1 VFGINVNE
9 ERGWGEE
16 YSRMMHR
23 AFGKEFL
30 GLDIGRTGDNGVIND
45 GLSICKGVLVF
56 QRETSLLASM

>member
-1 VFGINVNE
+1 M
-9 ERGWGEE
+9 GWGEE
-16 YSRMMHR
+16 YSPMMHR

-45 GLSICKGVLVF
+45 GLSIWKGVLVF